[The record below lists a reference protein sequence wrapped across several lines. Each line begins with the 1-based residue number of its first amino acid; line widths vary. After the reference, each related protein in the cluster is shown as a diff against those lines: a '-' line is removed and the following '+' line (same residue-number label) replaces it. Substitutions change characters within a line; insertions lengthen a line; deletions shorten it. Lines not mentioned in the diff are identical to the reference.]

1 MNDTHAAARGA
12 QRAADAI
19 VLEGRAVRREFRGFV
34 AVDNVDLR
42 IREGA
47 IHGLIGPNGAG
58 KTTVFNLLTKFLAPS
73 SGSILLR
80 GRDITALSAA
90 DIAQQ
95 GLVRS
100 FQISA
105 IFDSLSVRDNL
116 RVALQ
121 RGAGLATQMFASAR
135 RLDAL
140 DERAMALL
148 EDVGLRAYAE
158 VRAGT
163 LSYGRKRALELA
175 ATLALEPRI
184 MLLDEPMA
192 GMAHED
198 IDAVR
203 DLIRKAA
210 SGRTVVMVEHNLP
223 VVAALCDSVTVLERG
238 KVIAEGSYAE
248 VSEMPRVRE
257 AYIGADDD

>member
-1 MNDTHAAARGA
+1 MHKQHPDSAREA
-12 QRAADAI
+12 SAPAI
-19 VLEGRAVRREFRGFV
+19 LEGRGLRRDFRGFT
-34 AVDNVDLR
+34 AVDGVD
-42 IREGA
+42 ISVREGS

-58 KTTVFNLLTKFLAPS
+58 KTTVFNLLSKFLAPS
-73 SGSILLR
+73 SGRILLD
-80 GRDITALSAA
+80 GQDVTALKPAE
-90 DIAQQ
+90 IARR

-105 IFDSLSVRDNL
+105 IFDSLSTRDNL

-121 RGAGLATQMFASAR
+121 RQAGLATQMLASPR

-140 DERAMALL
+140 NDRAMALL
-148 EDVGLRAYAE
+148 ADVGLTAFAN

-198 IDAVR
+198 VDAVR

-210 SGRTVVMVEHNLP
+210 RGRTVVMVEHNLP
-223 VVAALCDSVTVLERG
+223 VVAALCDHVTVLERG
-238 KVIAEGSYAE
+238 KVIAQGSYTE
-248 VSEMPRVRE
+248 VSNLPRVRE
-257 AYIGADDD
+257 AYIGVDDD